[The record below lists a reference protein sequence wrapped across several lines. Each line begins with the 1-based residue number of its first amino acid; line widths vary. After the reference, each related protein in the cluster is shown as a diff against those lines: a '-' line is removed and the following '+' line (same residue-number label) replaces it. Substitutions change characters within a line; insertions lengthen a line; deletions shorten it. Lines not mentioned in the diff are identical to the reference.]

1 MAKKFR
7 ELEARMP
14 ADVRASVKTRVN
26 QTLLEM
32 FLADLRKSLGMKQ
45 EKLAAALGVTQPTVS
60 QLESQTD
67 MQIGTLKRI
76 VYALGGNLE
85 IIAHMPNETIRLTQF
100 REAAQETCNLPLHA
114 SYWLTTTW
122 ISLNPKM

>member
-7 ELEARMP
+7 DLEARLP
-14 ADVRASVKTRVN
+14 ADVRANVKARVN

-32 FLADLRKSLGMKQ
+32 FLADLRKSLGMTQ
-45 EKLAAALGVTQPTVS
+45 EELATALGVTQPTVS

-76 VYALGGNLE
+76 VHALGGNLE

-100 REAAQETCNLPLHA
+100 REAA
-114 SYWLTTTW
+114 
-122 ISLNPKM
+122 